1 MYQNERLIQYL
12 QTHES
17 LSVAEAPSRCGIGCL
32 TKRVRECREMGF
44 NIKSYKVEEDSFFG
58 GKVKYNRYFLD
69 KPERL
74 V

>member
-1 MYQNERLIQYL
+1 MYQNQRLIEYL
-12 QTHES
+12 RTHES
-17 LSVAEAPSRCGIGCL
+17 ISVAEAPDVIGVGCL
-32 TKRVRECREMGF
+32 TKRVSECRRAGH